1 MIPSNP
7 SHLSD
12 IFTLESAE
20 DWKNVF
26 THYESLY
33 FTTKTNEIAIHFAF
47 FCWYL
52 LWQWDEICFPGEE
65 SLSPYERPDADTRN
79 GISKSKLENNLD
91 SSTEYLLTSWE
102 STPKK
107 YLIVLSHMKKIYP
120 YFFREE
126 TFPEILAQ
134 QLLDFIAKKPFDEL
148 GVKIIYNY
156 IQTQDSTHLTTNER
170 TAICNLFPSNSLIQ
184 SYFTWLFS

>member
-79 GISKSKLENNLD
+79 GISKSRACGRTD
-91 SSTEYLLTSWE
+91 
-102 STPKK
+102 
-107 YLIVLSHMKKIYP
+107 LIRYAELFKWKIRAY
-120 YFFREE
+120 
-126 TFPEILAQ
+126 
-134 QLLDFIAKKPFDEL
+134 
-148 GVKIIYNY
+148 
-156 IQTQDSTHLTTNER
+156 
-170 TAICNLFPSNSLIQ
+170 
-184 SYFTWLFS
+184 